1 MTADCSDGFMIAQL
15 PATSAAAVM
24 PQRIASG
31 KFQGAMIAAIPR
43 AE

>member
-1 MTADCSDGFMIAQL
+1 MIAQL

-31 KFQGAMIAAIPR
+31 KFQGAMIDGDAR
-43 AE
+43 ARCNGGC